1 MMRERERK
9 RDRERVC
16 MHQGVSQMISSVI
29 GDLQPTMRPVP
40 EYTAAG
46 GEGERWLRQMV
57 MELGE
62 GSV

>member
-1 MMRERERK
+1 
-9 RDRERVC
+9 